1 MLGSRA
7 FTRIFWW
14 NTHENSSNYS
24 EVVTFYGRIFHQ
36 NREREKTYN
45 DYVVHQ
51 VQSFASVLLQTEV
64 GKTLK
69 WIRKSINYSW
79 HTTTGYFILSYIRR
93 TMKIWLVESIHQHT
107 LACEIEMVQHVEF
120 KVYRVFQR
128 RSRTREIKK
137 DEIKKKTPLWC
148 CQIVRNWRDL
158 LKKTSK
164 RPSTL
169 VTQLKRLWNYLP
181 VKKP

>member
-1 MLGSRA
+1 MA
-7 FTRIFWW
+7 TYFIK
-14 NTHENSSNYS
+14 
-24 EVVTFYGRIFHQ
+24 
-36 NREREKTYN
+36 EREETHS
-45 DYVVHQ
+45 DCC
-51 VQSFASVLLQTEV
+51 SPTSVFCNCILTIWSW
-64 GKTLK
+64 KNLK
-69 WIRKSINYSW
+69 RIRKPINYSW
-79 HTTTGYFILSYIRR
+79 HTTKGYFILSYIRR

-128 RSRTREIKK
+128 WSRTREIKK

-158 LKKTSK
+158 LTKTSK